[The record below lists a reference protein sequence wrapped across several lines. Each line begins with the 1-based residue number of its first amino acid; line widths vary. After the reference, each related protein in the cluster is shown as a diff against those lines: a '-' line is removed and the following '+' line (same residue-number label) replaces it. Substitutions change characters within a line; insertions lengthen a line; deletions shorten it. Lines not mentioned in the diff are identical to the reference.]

1 MLMLCCIALIIGVY
15 AIYEIVSTCNIEK
28 NCLSIYGIP
37 VNEFHVF
44 FTKLLIV
51 LESVILLVMYLFI
64 AYLYYINVHIHRK
77 IYLNHKKASDF
88 SVLLSGVDHEK
99 VTGQDILNHFK

>member
-1 MLMLCCIALIIGVY
+1 MLCCIALIVGVY

-37 VNEFHVF
+37 VTEFHVF